1 MNCIDPSYGEGLI
14 KQMKKSTEKPIIIYA
29 NSGEVWDPKCGEWIG
44 HAVSIGRYAEKWIS
58 AGAKIIGGCCRT
70 TPEDVKELKEIR
82 NRMMCK
88 R

>member
-1 MNCIDPSYGEGLI
+1 M
-14 KQMKKSTEKPIIIYA
+14 
-29 NSGEVWDPKCGEWIG
+29 WDPKCGEWSG
-44 HAVSIGRYAEKWIS
+44 HAVSIARYAEKWIS

-82 NRMMCK
+82 NRMMGK